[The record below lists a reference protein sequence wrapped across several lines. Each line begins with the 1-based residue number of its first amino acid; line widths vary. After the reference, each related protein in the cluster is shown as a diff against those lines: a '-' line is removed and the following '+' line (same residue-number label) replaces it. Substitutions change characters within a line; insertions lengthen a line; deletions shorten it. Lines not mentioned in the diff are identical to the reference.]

1 MYTNIIARE
10 NIPFLEKI
18 MHEGRLND
26 LGEAR
31 NLTKIVFRT
40 IRDFIPAKVIKR
52 VELELLDK
60 AVLIEDKSH
69 QLNEIAT
76 LWKDPNPLVGWLSR
90 FRRPFKNIAFLGM
103 DANLFLIR
111 VEKEGGVPK
120 STDVETVIK
129 AVFQAIQEELSV
141 KVIGEIGYFLPGKI
155 QQWWQQI

>member
-1 MYTNIIARE
+1 
-10 NIPFLEKI
+10 
-18 MHEGRLND
+18 
-26 LGEAR
+26 
-31 NLTKIVFRT
+31 
-40 IRDFIPAKVIKR
+40 
-52 VELELLDK
+52 
-60 AVLIEDKSH
+60 
-69 QLNEIAT
+69 
-76 LWKDPNPLVGWLSR
+76 
-90 FRRPFKNIAFLGM
+90 M